1 MVQKFYYEGLD
12 KCMGREDKELSDK
25 QGLALEL
32 VLCGMKDG
40 GSQSGWVVKRDGEEG
55 RQEFEAS

>member
-25 QGLALEL
+25 QGLALEM
-32 VLCGMKDG
+32 VLSGTKDG
-40 GSQSGWVVKRDGEEG
+40 GDRKAGG
-55 RQEFEAS
+55 

>member
-1 MVQKFYYEGLD
+1 MVQRFYYEGLD

-32 VLCGMKDG
+32 ALCGMKDG
-40 GSQSGWVVKRDGEEG
+40 GDRKAGG
-55 RQEFEAS
+55 